1 MDGWI
6 GLSIVVLKSD
16 SMSETVWEK
25 QKQTAVGGL
34 AGLIT
39 VSELTVESAPHRR
52 ARITRP
58 APPLC

>member
-1 MDGWI
+1 M
-6 GLSIVVLKSD
+6 SIVVLKSD